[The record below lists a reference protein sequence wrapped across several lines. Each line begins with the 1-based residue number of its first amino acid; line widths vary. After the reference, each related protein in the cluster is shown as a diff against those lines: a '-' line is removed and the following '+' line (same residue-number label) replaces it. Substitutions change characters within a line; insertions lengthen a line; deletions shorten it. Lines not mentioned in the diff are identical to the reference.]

1 MTDFALLAGEAARD
15 GITQL
20 VAGVA
25 VFDGKG
31 RVLLLRRAPG
41 GALPGLWEM
50 PSGQVED
57 GESAQHAA
65 KRGLQEET
73 GLVDVGLARC
83 VGHYDY
89 TAAHGIRSRQLVFN
103 AHADV
108 GPDVVLSAKH
118 DDYTWRHA
126 DALPAV
132 RKEALD
138 LIRHIAPSK
147 PQLDAEEWQHSLPR
161 WHVGA
166 NALVQDQHGRILLV
180 RPARSRTFQLP
191 GGQVDAHETP
201 QDAAG
206 RELREETD
214 LDLLVGPLV
223 AISFEHPS
231 PGWDHPTQIML
242 FDLGV
247 IDSTTARITARDPDI
262 AEHRWVHPEEAEQFL
277 GPARTERLR
286 AGFLGL
292 RQGRPALVTI
302 TDPEI

>member
-1 MTDFALLAGEAARD
+1 MTDVALLAKEAARD
-15 GITQL
+15 GITHL

-25 VFDGKG
+25 AFDIKG
-31 RVLLLRRAPG
+31 RILLLRQAPG
-41 GALPGLWEM
+41 TAVPGLWEL
-50 PSGQVED
+50 PSTTVEG
-57 GESAQHAA
+57 GEPPEHAA

-73 GLVDVGLARC
+73 GLDVDLDGYAGHCDYGTARG
-83 VGHYDY
+83 VARQFVF
-89 TAAHGIRSRQLVFN
+89 TAY
-103 AHADV
+103 ADS
-108 GPDVVLSAKH
+108 GPDVVLSAGH
-118 DDYTWRHA
+118 DDYTWRHD

-138 LIRHIAPSK
+138 LIRRIAPSK
-147 PQLDAEEWQHSLPR
+147 PQLDADEWQHSLPR

-166 NALVQDQHGRILLV
+166 NALVRDQSGRILIV
-180 RPARSRTFQLP
+180 RPGRSRTFQLP

-206 RELREETD
+206 RELHEETG
-214 LDLLVGPLV
+214 LRLPVGPLL

-247 IDSTTARITARDPDI
+247 VDSTTTRIIAHDPEID
-262 AEHRWVHPEEAEQFL
+262 EHRWVYPDEAEALL

-292 RQGRPALVTI
+292 RRGRPTLFTI
-302 TDPEI
+302 TDPEV